1 MLSIATTSPQNVFN
15 NQTEKNTDEA
25 ICLHTSLIVIPLL
38 SIVAEQTACLT
49 KIGVKAFGVSSETT
63 KQDKCGKSNARLNC

>member
-15 NQTEKNTDEA
+15 NQIEKNTDET
-25 ICLHTSLIVIPLL
+25 TSLIVTPLL